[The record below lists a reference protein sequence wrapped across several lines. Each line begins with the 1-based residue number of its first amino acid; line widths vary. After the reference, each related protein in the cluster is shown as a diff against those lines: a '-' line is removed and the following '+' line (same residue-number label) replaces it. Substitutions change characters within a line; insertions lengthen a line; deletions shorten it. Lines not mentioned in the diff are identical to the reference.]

1 MKPKT
6 GVSPLVLFNDTI
18 LPQWRAFIPRGMA
31 SARFKTASA
40 RSFVAGFSGA
50 KRIAAIENIKS
61 SSAHKMHSSLSPC
74 LQNSMQQQH
83 CCWRSVLLDCPS
95 SSVSATGYAPFS
107 ACCPASD
114 LPSLELCSV
123 PLCTCTRSS
132 VHPQYEVLAACERHC
147 RGISAYRKHL
157 EVHGPAD
164 SGPLEVQS
172 RALCY
177 WC

>member
-1 MKPKT
+1 MKGFHPT
-6 GVSPLVLFNDTI
+6 GHGFCQVQDGLSTIFCGWLQWSQADCSYWEYQKQQCTQNAQQLEPLFAEFNATATLLLKICATRLPFI
-18 LPQWRAFIPRGMA
+18 L
-31 SARFKTASA
+31 
-40 RSFVAGFSGA
+40 
-50 KRIAAIENIKS
+50 
-61 SSAHKMHSSLSPC
+61 C
-74 LQNSMQQQH
+74 
-83 CCWRSVLLDCPS
+83 
-95 SSVSATGYAPFS
+95 ATGYAPFS
-107 ACCPASD
+107 DCCPASD